1 MQLRPEWIVDSLY
14 CIINRQHPLAL
25 RINIICKLAKMKFT
39 AVACFLFVASA
50 SAFAPQMPKS
60 SLAFVTGRTAPLR
73 MSDDSENTGGALVP
87 VKEETVEFTAG
98 ILGGIAGFA
107 IGGPVLGAVGAAVA
121 NYVSK
126 MDGDVTVAVQAVSK
140 SSIEVFN
147 YLANIDKK
155 YSLLE
160 SAKSSLQASLDKLK
174 SQESVDPATI
184 EKVETALAQTNS
196 KIKEINDE
204 YDLVGGATTA
214 LGVFG
219 DLIEKA
225 VKKAGELNEEYQLS
239 SKAQE
244 SLAKAVEKA
253 KEATKSV
260 NV

>member
-1 MQLRPEWIVDSLY
+1 
-14 CIINRQHPLAL
+14 
-25 RINIICKLAKMKFT
+25 MKFT
-39 AVACFLFVASA
+39 ALACFLFAASA

-60 SLAFVTGRTAPLR
+60 SSAFATGRTAPLR
-73 MSDDSENTGGALVP
+73 MSDDSEKTGGALVP

-121 NYVSK
+121 NYISK

-174 SQESVDPATI
+174 SQDSVDPATI